1 MKCTHWLAGWSPA
14 PAYYG
19 EVSFGHKHPVSQA
32 SCIMILYLSWTRN
45 QQSRGLCINTSE
57 AVTPS
62 KPSLKSFSEAVWSQ
76 LLRSDV
82 KPLLW
87 VLTARCLGTA
97 GICAVC
103 LFLRPLFTEAC
114 CLLRN
119 HAVLPVFCWLTF
131 CSVYGGVATPVT
143 ILSAFHGYR
152 KSFSPVGRLTFNPGF
167 GLGKSLICALL
178 HTWSLWPSNI
188 VPTAV
193 IWACESPWDLV
204 SCGL

>member
-19 EVSFGHKHPVSQA
+19 EVSFGHKFSVSQA
-32 SCIMILYLSWTRN
+32 SCIMMLYLSWTRN

-87 VLTARCLGTA
+87 VLTARCLGSSY
-97 GICAVC
+97 VE
-103 LFLRPLFTEAC
+103 PLGSA
-114 CLLRN
+114 
-119 HAVLPVFCWLTF
+119 
-131 CSVYGGVATPVT
+131 
-143 ILSAFHGYR
+143 LSA
-152 KSFSPVGRLTFNPGF
+152 SFS
-167 GLGKSLICALL
+167 GLF
-178 HTWSLWPSNI
+178 
-188 VPTAV
+188 
-193 IWACESPWDLV
+193 SPRHVVFFVTTPFCL
-204 SCGL
+204 SSAG